1 MTDIYD
7 MINDIDFDT
16 DAMELNDIE
25 KVKLR
30 KTAKSYAKKDNK
42 KKFMASAAAILL
54 FAGLMAPQ
62 VRAEVLKFTT
72 DIKVSMMDAI
82 GASPESYKYVTEL
95 NSLVTVGN
103 DDFVIGNIAFED
115 DQVYINTLRESD
127 GSIDSLLSEKWAD
140 IYKVVIDGQTYK
152 SEGRTGGSHYLE
164 DGKTMSN
171 VTTIHFDKEFPSVEN
186 ADVDLYFSDAKA
198 SEIISIKADVNTVN
212 EDNIILAKEKKLDN
226 GAVVSLIK
234 INPLTMTVKIE
245 NLDPAYLYKLEA
257 LDNSGNRLI
266 FNSRSDGKG
275 NLTFVYEH
283 EVSDLSLD
291 QIKEADELKFTL
303 KRTKMNFE
311 SGRLSDSQYEK
322 AAEFTTV
329 MHN

>member
-7 MINDIDFDT
+7 RINDIDFGVE
-16 DAMELNDIE
+16 AVELNDIE
-25 KVKLR
+25 KSRLS
-30 KTAKSYAKKDNK
+30 KTAKAYAKKDKK
-42 KKFMASAAAILL
+42 KKFMATAAALLL
-54 FAGLMAPQ
+54 FAGLMTPQ

-72 DIKVSMMDAI
+72 DIKVTMMDAF

-103 DDFVIGNIAFED
+103 DTFVIGNIAFED
-115 DQVYINTLRESD
+115 NQVYINTLREAD
-127 GSIDSLLSEKWAD
+127 GSIDSLLSEEGAD
-140 IYKVVIDGQTYK
+140 IYKVVIDKETYK

-171 VTTIHFDKEFPSVEN
+171 VTTIHFDKEFPSLEN
-186 ADVDLYFSDAKA
+186 TDVDLYFSDAKA

-212 EDNIILAKEKKLDN
+212 EENIILAKDQKLDN
-226 GAVVSLIK
+226 GALVSLVK
-234 INPLTMTVKIE
+234 INPLAMTVKIE
-245 NLDPAYLYKLEA
+245 NLDPAYLYRLEA
-257 LDNSGNRLI
+257 MDNMGNRLI
-266 FNSRSDGKG
+266 FNSRADGKG
-275 NLTFVYEH
+275 NLTFIYEH

-311 SGRLSDSQYEK
+311 SGRLNDSQYEK
-322 AAEFTTV
+322 AAEFTTK